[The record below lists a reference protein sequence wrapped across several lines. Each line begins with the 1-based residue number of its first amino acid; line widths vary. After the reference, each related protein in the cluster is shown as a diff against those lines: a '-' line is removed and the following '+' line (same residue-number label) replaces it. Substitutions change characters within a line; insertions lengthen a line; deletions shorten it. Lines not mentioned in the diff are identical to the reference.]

1 MSAGWADVTGAVGS
15 VTEITTF
22 GKFSLSHESLSLY
35 QRRCHLKSDKI
46 FCLIIYSRLILPV
59 HVPYRIVLATSPTS
73 RRSVS
78 GYEDLSK
85 DSVPPEVLEA
95 APRHGLEYFGHVGV
109 DCVFVA
115 GPNMACR
122 LREAQAVLQRFTSA
136 PRQVMPMQQ
145 GDPDPE
151 SLSGNVRP
159 WLEDGEIH
167 VLDGKTAPSAGPL
180 AQAAVNHAGLSSV
193 AAFPAP
199 DPALYS
205 SGGVAA

>member
-1 MSAGWADVTGAVGS
+1 M
-15 VTEITTF
+15 
-22 GKFSLSHESLSLY
+22 
-35 QRRCHLKSDKI
+35 
-46 FCLIIYSRLILPV
+46 
-59 HVPYRIVLATSPTS
+59 
-73 RRSVS
+73 S

-95 APRHGLEYFGHVGV
+95 APRHGLGYFGHVDV

-122 LREAQAVLQRFTSA
+122 LRAAQAVLQRFTSA
-136 PRQVMPMQQ
+136 PRQVTPMQQ

-167 VLDGKTAPSAGPL
+167 VLGGKAAPSMDPM
-180 AQAAVNHAGLSSV
+180 AQAALNRAGLSSL
-193 AAFPAP
+193 AASPAP
-199 DPALYS
+199 DPALYH
-205 SGGVAA
+205 SGGFAA